1 MHDKTLIMYREE
13 NNEQYTKTTFPLP
26 QNYKEII
33 KEKFWMSKYNKHIFH
48 LVKRFFHE
56 KDNCIIHIHTLNLID
71 LALLIKQHINCK
83 IITHLHCIPW
93 KDCYNT
99 NPKRFNHLYHSVY
112 HRPKNI
118 KDYHSFLTNNCEY
131 DSYSKANHIISGTQ
145 CGVDFLTETMGISR
159 RNITIANNGMNDYA
173 ENYRKVN
180 FKDSLSH
187 IQCLFVANL
196 SKSKG
201 LDYVLKALRIVK
213 EKGFNVTLK
222 VAGYTTPSL
231 TNKIKRDNPDLN
243 IDILGVKTFEE
254 LIELYKNNEIGL
266 IASLQEQFSFV
277 GIEMAMFGLPVVTT
291 AVDGLDEIFTDN
303 INALKVNACFSIE
316 TGLSVDVAMMAEKI
330 ILLIENKNL
339 RINLSKNARKLFE
352 NRLKLQIMMKQTIS
366 VYHKM
371 IGELQYE

>member
-1 MHDKTLIMYREE
+1 M
-13 NNEQYTKTTFPLP
+13 
-26 QNYKEII
+26 
-33 KEKFWMSKYNKHIFH
+33 
-48 LVKRFFHE
+48 
-56 KDNCIIHIHTLNLID
+56 
-71 LALLIKQHINCK
+71 
-83 IITHLHCIPW
+83 
-93 KDCYNT
+93 
-99 NPKRFNHLYHSVY
+99 
-112 HRPKNI
+112 
-118 KDYHSFLTNNCEY
+118 
-131 DSYSKANHIISGTQ
+131 
-145 CGVDFLTETMGISR
+145 
-159 RNITIANNGMNDYA
+159 
-173 ENYRKVN
+173 
-180 FKDSLSH
+180 
-187 IQCLFVANL
+187 
-196 SKSKG
+196 
-201 LDYVLKALRIVK
+201 RIVK

-231 TNKIKRDNPDLN
+231 TNKIKRDNPDFN